1 MGEMTAEQVRAAK
14 VAAMGNELGELC
26 YDLYREVAW
35 LHVKWQEYRELF
47 GTSRERIE
55 LLNRAAPAFFNFL
68 QAVLFEDVLLH
79 ITRLTDPPQSR
90 KDKDNLT
97 LRRLSALLPAPGLK
111 LRVDQLLDQAK
122 QKSEFARD
130 RRNRWIAHRD
140 LLTVRNQ
147 SPQPLA
153 KASREAV
160 EQALGAIRDVMN
172 EVESHYEN
180 RRVAYEQSIE
190 PLGGAAALVARLDR
204 SRRKR

>member
-1 MGEMTAEQVRAAK
+1 MSERTAELVRQAK
-14 VAAMGNELGELC
+14 VAAMGSELGELC

-47 GTSRERIE
+47 GTSPERIE

-90 KDKDNLT
+90 NKDNLT
-97 LRRLSALLPAPGLK
+97 LRRLSALIPAPDLK
-111 LRVDQLLDQAK
+111 LRVDKLLEQAK

-140 LLTVRNQ
+140 LLTARNQ

-153 KASREAV
+153 KASRAAV
-160 EQALGAIRDVMN
+160 EQALAAIRDVMN
-172 EVESHYEN
+172 EVENHYEN
-180 RRVAYEQSIE
+180 GRVAYEQSIE
-190 PLGGAAALVARLDR
+190 ALGGVAALVARLEQ
-204 SRRKR
+204 SRRRR